1 MESAVQR
8 EAEELHGPWSCV
20 EGNLAFTSKTLSSI
34 TQMSNRFSKTKQ
46 NSSQLA
52 FTHYWLP
59 DCLEEAFS
67 FQTYLGFKLLVSI
80 ETKSCCDLQ
89 AQFVSTDPTG
99 AA

>member
-46 NSSQLA
+46 NSS
-52 FTHYWLP
+52 
-59 DCLEEAFS
+59 
-67 FQTYLGFKLLVSI
+67 
-80 ETKSCCDLQ
+80 
-89 AQFVSTDPTG
+89 
-99 AA
+99 